1 MASERLV
8 LQSIVGSIAV
18 DWTKPGK
25 AAHTQEAE
33 GNRIRDLLQ
42 RLCTVG
48 LDEPVFLAGLAHRI
62 LPPATAGGSGSTQW
76 VETATGDCK
85 GQIVLEP
92 VDYPNDRVRIGFKL
106 TKDPNDQSG
115 RLTLTF
121 NPAAMLAGPD
131 THPTLVNAETGEAMT
146 SPSSA
151 PSVIDQLLGLGF
163 HILEVVY
170 QLLPGRKGKLFADDT
185 WAAIMRGD
193 IRIWRAQWDAYL
205 TTRDRDSFLQLMTIM
220 FAQPMASGKGVIEL
234 ARHFGLAFKY
244 RTHPETHEVTGV
256 ALKKLQGKKPLYSL
270 AFSNK
275 DLRVGQVSQ
284 KEVVPA
290 VETAAVAQSVRFE
303 IAAHPEGIKEII
315 TKARARLRLLLKN
328 DPNVSASWVNDFLTV
343 EPEATA

>member
-1 MASERLV
+1 MCAPTLSFTHRVFLDFSTSCDGT
-8 LQSIVGSIAV
+8 LIGTMCLGSLCLRV
-18 DWTKPGK
+18 
-25 AAHTQEAE
+25 AA
-33 GNRIRDLLQ
+33 RRCVVS
-42 RLCTVG
+42 LCTATCACPAPERDHESPFG
-48 LDEPVFLAGLAHRI
+48 FPLKKGTVFQNLTATVSIRHGLAHRI
-62 LPPATAGGSGSTQW
+62 LPPATARGSGSTQW

-106 TKDPNDQSG
+106 TKDPNGQSG

-131 THPTLVNAETGEAMT
+131 THPTLVNAKTGKAMT

-151 PSVIDQLLGLGF
+151 PSVIDRLLGLGF

-170 QLLPGRKGKLFADDT
+170 QLLPGKKGKLFADDT

-193 IRIWRAQWDAYL
+193 IRIRRAQWDAYL
-205 TTRDRDSFLQLMTIM
+205 TTRDRDKFLRLMTIM

-234 ARHFGLAFKY
+234 AGHLRLAFKY

-270 AFSNK
+270 TFSNK
-275 DLRVGQVSQ
+275 VLRVGQVSQ
-284 KEVVPA
+284 K
-290 VETAAVAQSVRFE
+290 
-303 IAAHPEGIKEII
+303 
-315 TKARARLRLLLKN
+315 
-328 DPNVSASWVNDFLTV
+328 
-343 EPEATA
+343 